1 METII
6 NFFTS
11 VSTWVQGLFSGL
23 EAVFRSLRQC
33 FVFVD
38 DLSNILPSI
47 MYGVLFGSFVLIA
60 AKLVVGRS

>member
-1 METII
+1 MDAIK

-11 VSTWVQGLFSGL
+11 VSSWVNGLFAGL
-23 EAVFRSLRQC
+23 EAVFRAIKQC

-38 DLSNILPSI
+38 DLSSVLPSV

-60 AKLVVGRS
+60 AKIVVGRQ